1 MKNREK
7 RFIGFLL
14 MVLLLFSTTLLVIA
28 QDGYEQV
35 MDRREDEGKLTAR
48 FLWLGETG
56 VKEKSGDSTI
66 LTSPEGK
73 VMVIDGGHPSVGEEV
88 VKALHT
94 MGISKID
101 YLVASHP
108 HIDHV
113 GGFPALIEN
122 FEIGALYTSKV
133 TYDSSSYYNAYLNAT
148 KEKGLNHIFL
158 EEGDEIAFGEN
169 VIVDIFHPGKEIVYP
184 DDYPEKSTTF
194 LNNHSLVMKFTYED
208 STFLFAGDLYTG
220 GEKEVVAKYG
230 EKLKSDVH
238 KVNHHGANTSS
249 SKKWRDAVDMKIAV
263 MIHEGIADIE
273 IGKRYNKNES
283 TLYHTLLDGTVK
295 VSTTGNGEYEVLTE
309 KERETEM
316 FDK

>member
-1 MKNREK
+1 MKR
-7 RFIGFLL
+7 RI
-14 MVLLLFSTTLLVIA
+14 VRLLLALILFMTVFSFALGEK
-28 QDGYEQV
+28 GYELV
-35 MDRREDEGKLTAR
+35 MNTSEDKGKLTVR

-56 VKEKSGDSTI
+56 VKEKSGDSSI
-66 LTSPEGK
+66 LTSPDGK
-73 VMVIDGGHPSVGEEV
+73 VMVIDAGHPSAGKEV
-88 VKALHT
+88 IKALKA

-113 GGFPALIEN
+113 GGFPEVINN

-133 TYDSSSYYNAYLNAT
+133 TYDSSSYYNAYLKTA
-148 KEKGLNHIFL
+148 KEKGLEHIFL
-158 EEGDEIAFGEN
+158 EEGDQIAFGEK
-169 VIVDIFHPGKEIVYP
+169 VVVDIYHPGKEIIYP
-184 DDYPEKSTTF
+184 EDYPEKSTTF

-220 GEKEVVAKYG
+220 GEKEVVAKHG

-263 MIHEGIADIE
+263 MIHEGIADVE
-273 IGKRYNKNES
+273 IIKRYNKNES

-295 VSTTGNGEYEVLTE
+295 VATVGDGNYEVTAE
-309 KERETEM
+309 KKRETDM
-316 FDK
+316 FDKK